1 MVESASHFGCQKKTG
16 VRVRTSQ
23 RARKVIGISVLAV
36 AASLTAP
43 AYAAD
48 AAAADAAAESGAPIQ
63 DIVVTAERTN
73 TTLQKATLSVSA
85 ITADTLTKNNVTE
98 IGGLNGLVPGL
109 VVSSANGGERNISI
123 RGIGLGTPE
132 NPQTQS
138 GVSYHIDGVYIFN
151 SIAANAAFVD
161 VGQIE
166 VLRGP
171 QGTMYGQGSTGGT
184 INVVSIQ
191 PDASKMS
198 GYADVGYGNYNYKKA
213 DGAINIPITDTL
225 AVRGAIQYMKHD
237 GYAHATDVVGQP
249 NYPLSNAN
257 DISGKAS
264 LKWTPN
270 DTVSVLLST
279 IQYRGN
285 NNASEQKNVLDPN
298 PDPREV
304 TQDYP
309 GKSYVRTQ
317 LYYGVIK
324 FNLGGA
330 IFSSITSYQKV
341 LSKQSWDGDGLNT
354 TLFPQFQ
361 GINTYG
367 ARYDHIALWQ
377 QTTKSFTQEYNL
389 ASDNT
394 GPFKWIIGG
403 VYLHS
408 RNGSYIN
415 EFSSSSGDG
424 LNAALPQNTAYND
437 PIVKTLTYAELS
449 AITRESFAGYGQGTY
464 KLTDKLSFT
473 AGLRYNHDKYV
484 GISDSVS
491 GGALGDV
498 PGVYLQP
505 TPKPSSI
512 SHKLTWKAAIDYQ
525 ITPQN
530 MVYASYT
537 RGYKPG
543 GINTGAAKSGSYV
556 TFGNPYGVQGTFKQE
571 SVDSF
576 EVGTKNR
583 FFNNTLQLNVSGFYY
598 IYKNMQ
604 FIDDDPIL
612 FSYGID
618 NGPRA
623 HIYGVEAEADWHVT
637 DHLRLEGN
645 LSLLHGKFVGDKQA
659 LDPTNATAAQVA
671 AGYPGTGGF
680 YGNFF
685 KAYQA
690 RLTAYQNINGND
702 VPSLPTVQGS
712 VAGSWTGEVGP
723 GELLLRA
730 QYLYRGGFKSNV
742 FQLYA
747 VDSTP
752 HYQQV
757 NLFANYD
764 IKGTGFSISATVTNL
779 FNVDGINSRFTDPY
793 GTHQVFNTYIA
804 PRQVIG
810 GIKYTF

>member
-1 MVESASHFGCQKKTG
+1 MEEMG
-16 VRVRTSQ
+16 VRMRISLL
-23 RARKVIGISVLAV
+23 ARKAMGISALALV
-36 AASLTAP
+36 VSLSATAH
-43 AYAAD
+43 AAD
-48 AAAADAAAESGAPIQ
+48 AAAAAEADSSGAPLQ

-73 TTLQKATLSVSA
+73 TTLQKATLSVTA
-85 ITADTLTKNNVTE
+85 VTADTLTKNNVTE

-184 INVVSIQ
+184 INVVSVQ
-191 PDASKMS
+191 PDASKIS
-198 GYADVGYGNYNYKKA
+198 GYMDAGYGNYSYTKA
-213 DGAINIPITDTL
+213 DGALNIPITDTL
-225 AVRGAIQYMKHD
+225 AVRGAVQYLKHN
-237 GYAHATDVVGQP
+237 GYAHATDVPGQP
-249 NYPLSNAN
+249 NYALSNAN

-270 DTVSVLLST
+270 DTVTVLLST

-361 GINTYG
+361 GINTFG
-367 ARYDHIALWQ
+367 ALYDHIALWQ

-394 GPFKWIIGG
+394 GPLKWIVGG

-408 RNGSYIN
+408 NNSSYIN
-415 EFSSSSGDG
+415 EYSSSTGDG
-424 LNAALPQNTAYND
+424 QNAALPMNTAFNNTM
-437 PIVKTLTYAELS
+437 VELLTYGESS
-449 AITRESFAGYGQGTY
+449 AIKRESFAAYGQGTY
-464 KLTDKLSFT
+464 KLTDKLSIT
-473 AGLRYNHDKYV
+473 AGLRFNHDKYQ
-484 GISDSVS
+484 GLSDSLS
-491 GGALGDV
+491 GGAMPTVTSGA
-498 PGVYLQP
+498 YLQP
-505 TPKPSSI
+505 KPTVSSI
-512 SHKLTWKAAIDYQ
+512 SQKVTWKAAIDYDL
-525 ITPQN
+525 TPQN

-543 GINTGAAKSGSYV
+543 GINTSASKNGSAV
-556 TFGNPYGVQGTFKQE
+556 LFGNPLGVQGTFKQE
-571 SVDSF
+571 SVDAF
-576 EVGTKNR
+576 EVGSKNR

-623 HIYGVEAEADWHVT
+623 HIYGAEAEADWHLT
-637 DHLRLEGN
+637 DHFQLEGN
-645 LSLLHGKFVGDKQA
+645 LSLLHGKFVGDKEA

-671 AGYPGTGGF
+671 AGFAGTGGF
-680 YGNFF
+680 FGHFF
-685 KAYQA
+685 PAYQA
-690 RLTAYQNINGND
+690 RLTAYRNINGND

-723 GELLLRA
+723 GELMLRA

-747 VDSTP
+747 VDATP

-810 GIKYTF
+810 AVKYTF